1 MSGYKANQ
9 EEVRERAKYSKE
21 HSLGIFFIISV
32 MSLFL
37 SLFALNDNQSLLNVF
52 ISIKHNNFYT
62 ILVFIISISLF
73 YWWKKKKKE
82 LDLFFFQPVSIF
94 NGIEYPDDGL
104 KILSHKNRDILS
116 IFSFNAY
123 DLKRDDSKT
132 DNIVKLF
139 RDNTLDTITRKAPR
153 KVKSYKNKYGDSPTP
168 AQYEMFTDL
177 FLATEG
183 ILRGYKQLKT
193 KVIPAPI
200 YIDKKSKEVV
210 FRNSEV
216 YNGQDKL
223 YFSYTMIEDTLKVMT
238 HLFYKYASK
247 QFELKQS
254 TRLYRNYPD
263 IFKSKNDLEK
273 SVDIFKIVYL
283 RKLLSNYGSMPSGWY
298 VIRIED
304 YDTRAIISA
313 VDRPM
318 IPLITPQN
326 DGTSVA
332 FSSDTWASA
341 WLYMYWS
348 FMKTQQIEK
357 IENHINWAFN
367 TTKDIN
373 EIKMYEM
380 AQNLKKGK

>member
-21 HSLGIFFIISV
+21 YSLGIFLIVSV
-32 MSLFL
+32 ISLFL
-37 SLFALNDNQSLLNVF
+37 SLLALNDNQTLLNVF
-52 ISIKHNNFYT
+52 ISVKHNNFYT
-62 ILVFIISISLF
+62 ILVFILSISIY
-73 YWWKKKKKE
+73 YWWRKKKKE

-94 NGIEYPDDGL
+94 NGIEYPEDGL
-104 KILSHKNRDILS
+104 KILSHKNRDALN

-123 DLKRDDSKT
+123 DLKRDENNT

-139 RDNTLDTITRKAPR
+139 RDNLLDTITKKAPQ
-153 KVKSYKNKYGDSPTP
+153 KVKSYKSKYGNSPTP

-193 KVIPAPI
+193 KVIPAPL
-200 YIDKKSKEVV
+200 YIDKKTKEIV

-216 YNGQDKL
+216 YNGQDTL

-247 QFELKQS
+247 QLELEKS
-254 TRLYRNYPD
+254 TRLHQNYPN
-263 IFKSKNDLEK
+263 IFNSQKDLEK

-341 WLYMYWS
+341 WLYLYWS
-348 FMKTQQIEK
+348 FMKTKQIEK
-357 IENHINWAFN
+357 VEKHISWAFN

-380 AQNLKKGK
+380 AQNIKRGK